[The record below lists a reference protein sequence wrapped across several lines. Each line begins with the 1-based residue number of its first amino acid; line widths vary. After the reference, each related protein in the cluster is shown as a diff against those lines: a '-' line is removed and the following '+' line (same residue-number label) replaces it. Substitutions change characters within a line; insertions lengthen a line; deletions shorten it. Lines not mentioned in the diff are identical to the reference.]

1 MIVLRADSELKMTFE
16 RLIKTMHANVNWTGL
31 FVALDNY
38 LILQGEVRSLFFHFD
53 SRKVAENIVDLPIKE
68 DEIKDTGEAA
78 VRDVINMIL
87 YAFGKWGTIQGLRVE
102 KNTEQL
108 NTLFGH
114 VLAGIYI
121 EPEYT
126 TQYFRFYHAGK
137 RITYEDVIQA
147 ALEAKEAVQK
157 EEEADEEHGL
167 WHKVEWKMAHT
178 VFERTELSLSER
190 AKGRIGNNFYKV
202 GYRCPKC
209 KENLHMIMYPKG
221 KEFRIETPEGAV
233 LLAKACTCAACH
245 RFYTPRPWKLLGD
258 GDIYLMDFEEDK
270 KAYEDYL
277 ELMGRN
283 GEHEAKSRYNE
294 YEDGRK
300 PAGVEDEQQPLEEL
314 CEDLPEYSD
323 ADFEELLNKIEEGF
337 FPESS
342 VAACEPVI
350 QEEKKRRKKLKR
362 DPASDQ
368 DEATDDEEEQDESK
382 RQHAQKPHTEKQHG
396 NESAGESGMEWNE
409 REGNQTSASRNE
421 EKSLHVNAQQDENES
436 REENV
441 SRNENER
448 LYADARQ
455 DEAERRHVKGSR
467 YENDSRQPHEA
478 GQIGGELSDEKYAQV
493 NNAEAQKVRETYQ
506 AKFGVADR
514 MSDRQLSELK
524 HQLMHETRI
533 PPEERKQYLNVLAE
547 KEQDRKLAALNKKT
561 ESCADK
567 NYAVMRRV
575 YDEIAE
581 EKLPQEKKQN
591 LLLNLKQ
598 KMQTQAE
605 REVAELVGKMPPN
618 MDRARYHAIREKLK
632 EYEGVDL
639 TPYQERLEA
648 QKNLAEQQEI
658 KNMIRQ
664 SRKITREDLTELK
677 ERLKEKEFEPGLV
690 LPYFEQIESK
700 IRQMDENEIA
710 EITGDPAHM
719 SFDEG
724 MDAYQKIAEGPYLPE
739 LKDNAL
745 ELLSRRL
752 SKIKTDECEQLVN
765 KLENEMK
772 EAGITENQR
781 HYFYPA
787 RKVLLKQAVPQET
800 EVIDYAMASYAAGN
814 GLFEYPILVV
824 DTSRNNSGKEGII
837 LTPEHLYYSTLMTSY
852 RIDVS
857 SIDEI
862 TASTGL
868 LNRGVYVMEKNGKKT
883 KIPYAVENKQLTAY
897 AGVLDEFIHYLQE
910 KPDSRNISYLAK
922 EKHDTICCF
931 RCGYVYKGG
940 NICPKCGFKNN
951 A

>member
-1 MIVLRADSELKMTFE
+1 MIVLRADEELKITFE
-16 RLIKTMHANVNWTGL
+16 RLIKTMHANVKWTGL

-53 SRKVAENIVDLPIKE
+53 SRKVAENIVDLPVRE
-68 DEIKDTGEAA
+68 DEIKGTDEAT

-108 NTLFGH
+108 NNLFGH

-126 TQYFRFYHAGK
+126 TQYFRFYHAGR

-157 EEEADEEHGL
+157 DEETDEEQGL
-167 WHKVEWKMAHT
+167 WHKVEWKVAHT

-202 GYRCPKC
+202 GYQCPKC
-209 KENLHMIMYPKG
+209 KENLHMIMYQLG

-233 LLAKACTCAACH
+233 LLAKACTCVKCH

-258 GDIYLMDFEEDK
+258 GDIYLMDFEDDE

-283 GEHEAKSRYNE
+283 GEHETNSRYNE

-300 PAGVEDEQQPLEEL
+300 PAGVEDEQQPLEKL

-342 VAACEPVI
+342 IAACEPAI
-350 QEEKKRRKKLKR
+350 QEEKKRRKKLKST
-362 DPASDQ
+362 PASDQ
-368 DEATDDEEEQDESK
+368 DEVTDDEEEQDESK
-382 RQHAQKPHTEKQHG
+382 NRHEEKQHG
-396 NESAGESGMEWNE
+396 NESAGESGWKRNE
-409 REGNQTSASRNE
+409 REEKQADARRNE
-421 EKSLHVNAQQDENES
+421 EKSLHVNARQSENER
-436 REENV
+436 REENI

-455 DEAERRHVKGSR
+455 DETERRHVKGSR
-467 YENDSRQPHEA
+467 YESDSRQPHEA
-478 GQIGGELSDEKYAQV
+478 GQISGESSDEKYAQV

-514 MSDRQLSELK
+514 MSERQLSELK

-533 PPEERKQYLNVLAE
+533 SPEERKQYLDMLEE
-547 KEQDRKLAALNKKT
+547 KEQDRKLTALNKKA

-618 MDRARYHAIREKLK
+618 MDRARYHALREKLK

-639 TPYQERLEA
+639 TPYQERLES

-664 SRKITREDLTELK
+664 SRKITRDDLTELK

-690 LPYFEQIESK
+690 LPYFEQIENK

-710 EITGDPAHM
+710 EIAGDPVHM
-719 SFDEG
+719 SFEEG
-724 MDAYQKIAEGPYLPE
+724 MDAYQKIADGPYLPD

-765 KLENEMK
+765 KLKNELK
-772 EAGITENQR
+772 EAGIAENQK

-787 RKVLLKQAVPQET
+787 RKVLLKQAAPQET

-814 GLFEYPILVV
+814 GLFEYPIFVV

-857 SIDEI
+857 SVLEI
-862 TASTGL
+862 SASTGL
-868 LNRGVYVMEKNGKKT
+868 LNRGVYVTEKNGKKT
-883 KIPYAVENKQLTAY
+883 KIPYAVDNKQLTAY
-897 AGVLDEFIHYLQE
+897 AGVLNEFIHYLQE

-940 NICPKCGFKNN
+940 NVCPKCGFKNN

>member
-1 MIVLRADSELKMTFE
+1 MIVLKADSELKMTFE

-68 DEIKDTGEAA
+68 DEIKDTDEAA

-108 NTLFGH
+108 NTLFEH

-157 EEEADEEHGL
+157 EEEADEEQGL

-209 KENLHMIMYPKG
+209 KGNLHMIMYPKG
-221 KEFRIETPEGAV
+221 KEFRIETPEGVV

-283 GEHEAKSRYNE
+283 GEHEANSRYNE

-342 VAACEPVI
+342 IAACEPAI
-350 QEEKKRRKKLKR
+350 QEEKKRRKKLKST
-362 DPASDQ
+362 PALNQ
-368 DEATDDEEEQDESK
+368 DEVTDDEEEQDESK
-382 RQHAQKPHTEKQHG
+382 NRHAEKQHG
-396 NESAGESGMEWNE
+396 NESASESGW
-409 REGNQTSASRNE
+409 
-421 EKSLHVNAQQDENES
+421 K
-436 REENV
+436 
-441 SRNENER
+441 RNENER

-455 DEAERRHVKGSR
+455 DETERRHVKVSR
-467 YENDSRQPHEA
+467 YESDSRQPHEA
-478 GQIGGELSDEKYAQV
+478 GQISGESSDEKYAQV
-493 NNAEAQKVRETYQ
+493 NDAEAQKARETYQ

-514 MSDRQLSELK
+514 MSERQLSELK

-533 PPEERKQYLNVLAE
+533 SPEERKQYLDMLEE
-547 KEQDRKLAALNKKT
+547 KEQDRKLTALNKKA

-618 MDRARYHAIREKLK
+618 MDRARYHALREKLK

-639 TPYQERLEA
+639 TPYQERLES

-664 SRKITREDLTELK
+664 SRKITRDDLTELK

-690 LPYFEQIESK
+690 LPYFEQIENK

-724 MDAYQKIAEGPYLPE
+724 MDAYQKIAEGPYLPD

-765 KLENEMK
+765 KLKNELE
-772 EAGITENQR
+772 EAGITESQK

-787 RKVLLKQAVPQET
+787 RKVLLKQAAPQET

-814 GLFEYPILVV
+814 GLFEYPIFVV

-852 RIDVS
+852 RIDVP

-868 LNRGVYVMEKNGKKT
+868 LNRGVYVTEKNGKKT

-897 AGVLDEFIHYLQE
+897 AGVLNEFIHYLQE